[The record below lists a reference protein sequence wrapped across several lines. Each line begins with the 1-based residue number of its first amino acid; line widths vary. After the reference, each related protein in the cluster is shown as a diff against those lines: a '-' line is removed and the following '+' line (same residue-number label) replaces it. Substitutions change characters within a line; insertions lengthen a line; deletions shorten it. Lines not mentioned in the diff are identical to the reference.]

1 MKTTKI
7 ANVNLSVLI
16 IVLLLAPFPAL
27 ADFSGAYAPGNWT
40 TTLSGTPP
48 GGGGSVNTSG
58 APASIT
64 LNGGDA
70 GCSSGVGSCILDFTI
85 TAPASGPVTFR
96 WDYVTQDFPQY
107 ELFLLLDGV
116 GVIQLSNSSGPNTQS
131 GTQDFTVA
139 AG

>member
-1 MKTTKI
+1 MKTTKT

-48 GGGGSVNTSG
+48 GGGGSVNPSG
-58 APASIT
+58 APASII
-64 LNGGDA
+64 LNGGNA
-70 GCSSGVGSCILDFTI
+70 GCSSSGSCILDFTI

-96 WDYVTQDFPQY
+96 WDYVTQDAAPY
-107 ELFLLLDGV
+107 YDLFLLLDGV
-116 GVIQLSNSSGPNTQS
+116 GAIQLSNDGGSSTQS
-131 GTQDFTVA
+131 GTENFTVA